1 MGRAYGKTLRSNL
14 PSHFMNIAIAL
25 STRYASNFGTAERD
39 GLWTR
44 RTLDDREDA
53 RGIGGLGGPASRSV
67 VADTALAPQI
77 RVSVSK
83 GFSSRYALAG
93 RRPKI
98 RGCNKG
104 ESA

>member
-53 RGIGGLGGPASRSV
+53 RYRWSRGAGEPFCGGRHGAGTADQSERQQGFLLQVRPSRP
-67 VADTALAPQI
+67 TPQD
-77 RVSVSK
+77 
-83 GFSSRYALAG
+83 
-93 RRPKI
+93 
-98 RGCNKG
+98 
-104 ESA
+104 